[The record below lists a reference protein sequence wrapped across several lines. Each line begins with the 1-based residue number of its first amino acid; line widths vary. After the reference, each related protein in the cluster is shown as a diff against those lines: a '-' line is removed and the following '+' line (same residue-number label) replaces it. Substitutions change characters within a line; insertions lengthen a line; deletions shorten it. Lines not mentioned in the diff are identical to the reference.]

1 MKTKKTK
8 LKKTKINQQPKQQFK
23 IKKMKK
29 SVYLIGILFLAIGFV
44 SCSKESKTND
54 VVIPTKKQD
63 VYGDPIATQSIC
75 CNHVF
80 QACLTSTNKPGE
92 VCVSGQG
99 GCRKMKECTAYT
111 YSGTSLDD
119 GSMATFVPTLGQI
132 ETMASENAANA
143 VTNAEI
149 YTTDQTEYE
158 NSVRANLLDF
168 YY

>member
-1 MKTKKTK
+1 M
-8 LKKTKINQQPKQQFK
+8 KTKINHNQKQK
-23 IKKMKK
+23 LKSKKMKK

-44 SCSKESKTND
+44 SCSKQSKTND
-54 VVIPTKKQD
+54 VVTPTKKQD

-80 QACLTSTNKPGE
+80 QACLTNTNKPGE

-111 YSGTSLDD
+111 YLGTSLDNS
-119 GSMATFVPTLGQI
+119 SMATFVPTLSQI
-132 ETMASENAANA
+132 ETMATENAANA
-143 VTNAEI
+143 VSNDEI
-149 YTTDQTEYE
+149 YTTDQSEYE

>member
-1 MKTKKTK
+1 
-8 LKKTKINQQPKQQFK
+8 
-23 IKKMKK
+23 MKK
-29 SVYLIGILFLAIGFV
+29 SVYLIGILFLAISFV

-54 VVIPTKKQD
+54 IVTPAKKQD
-63 VYGDPIATQSIC
+63 VYGDPIASQSLC

-80 QACLTSTNKPGE
+80 QACLTSNSKPGE

-99 GCRKMKECTAYT
+99 GCRKLKECTAYT
-111 YSGTSLDD
+111 YMGTSIDNI
-119 GSMATFVPTLGQI
+119 AIFTPTLTQI
-132 ETMASENAANA
+132 ETMATENAANA
-143 VTNAEI
+143 VTNEEI